1 MNNRQ
6 EDNRFRAQDQRT
18 QNQRIQDQRTQNQRT
33 QNQRVQN
40 QRYRS
45 EDVRKAPYQPGDIQR
60 RQQASQDVRRR
71 RTPVNDIRSQRYQQE
86 PLAGDWQ
93 QDWNR
98 TPYDNRN
105 DKRFTAGQFVLVLII
120 ITLVL
125 SLAGMAMFWYT
136 GRSSVKDQTFG
147 MRTEQ
152 NSDRLGM
159 DELPEDNIVILDM
172 NSNE

>member
-1 MNNRQ
+1 MSSRY
-6 EDNRFRAQDQRT
+6 EENRFRAQDQR
-18 QNQRIQDQRTQNQRT
+18 I

-40 QRYRS
+40 QRYQS

-60 RQQASQDVRRR
+60 RQQAAQDVRRR
-71 RTPVNDIRSQRYQQE
+71 RNPVNDVRSQRYQQE
-86 PLAGDWQ
+86 ILAGDWQ
-93 QDWNR
+93 QDWSR

-120 ITLVL
+120 IILVL

-136 GRSSVKDQTFG
+136 GRSSVKDQTSG

-152 NSDRLGM
+152 GSDHLAADG
-159 DELPEDNIVILDM
+159 LPDDNIVILDM